1 MYTKVPCKDKVWG
14 KEKEIF
20 VLKVVIS
27 QWKRKKTRDK
37 LKMGTD
43 NWKRC
48 FQGQKW
54 VNWGRDCKEGMTIKS
69 VSGLKRYSRGTNE
82 GNAMEVTVITNQN
95 EVRMVKLIWE
105 RTSR

>member
-1 MYTKVPCKDKVWG
+1 MKDTQLSLVQLPYFVPA
-14 KEKEIF
+14 
-20 VLKVVIS
+20 VL
-27 QWKRKKTRDK
+27 
-37 LKMGTD
+37 
-43 NWKRC
+43 C

>member
-1 MYTKVPCKDKVWG
+1 MYGDKVWG

-48 FQGQKW
+48 VK
-54 VNWGRDCKEGMTIKS
+54 KS
-69 VSGLKRYSRGTNE
+69 VFGKELDPWSGLEKMRVDSKTEMSFRINMKPVQT
-82 GNAMEVTVITNQN
+82 
-95 EVRMVKLIWE
+95 
-105 RTSR
+105 